1 MKSVILILAVLTATP
16 RQPAAAAF
24 PVDDNDTHAKV
35 VGMRIKVAGG
45 ATPGA
50 PGGDP
55 HGGMARGPTGA
66 PDARGGVG
74 AEGREQAAGPGDEVG
89 PARGQDGRVPP
100 RALHPARPPPPTR
113 PAGTDAP

>member
-55 HGGMARGPTGA
+55 HGGMAGGPTVA
-66 PDARGGVG
+66 PDARVRG
-74 AEGREQAAGPGDEVG
+74 GPGVRAQAPRRGDQVR
-89 PARGQDGRVPP
+89 PQPGQDGRPP
-100 RALHPARPPPPTR
+100 PPALPSLRPPP
-113 PAGTDAP
+113 

>member
-55 HGGMARGPTGA
+55 HGGMAGGPAGA
-66 PDARGGVG
+66 PDARAGVG
-74 AEGREQAAGPGDEVG
+74 AEVRGPAARRGDEVAPERG
-89 PARGQDGRVPP
+89 PDDRPPP
-100 RALHPARPPPPTR
+100 RALPPPP
-113 PAGTDAP
+113 PPP